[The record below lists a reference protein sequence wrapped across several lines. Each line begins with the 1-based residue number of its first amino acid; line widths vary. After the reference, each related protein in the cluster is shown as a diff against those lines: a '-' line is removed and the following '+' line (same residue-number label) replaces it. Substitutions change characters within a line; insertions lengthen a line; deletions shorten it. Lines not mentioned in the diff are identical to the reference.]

1 MGTAQGPTFS
11 DHLSQIPMG
20 VSSRLPQGTPG
31 NLLRKGPPP
40 PRASHSPCCT
50 LIPASRGPH
59 HLHEQFPPPQAAVPG
74 QNPNPRRGKWRRELW
89 PLYKESGALTRHLE
103 NQTFTHNFHT
113 EPGAPR
119 IISFQIPSS
128 SHFQLQG
135 GGSGRGWGAR

>member
-1 MGTAQGPTFS
+1 M
-11 DHLSQIPMG
+11 
-20 VSSRLPQGTPG
+20 
-31 NLLRKGPPP
+31 
-40 PRASHSPCCT
+40 
-50 LIPASRGPH
+50 
-59 HLHEQFPPPQAAVPG
+59 PG

-135 GGSGRGWGAR
+135 GGSGRGWVESLEKTLMLGGIGGRRRRG